1 MSNRT
6 NGICFYVSCIVSDM
20 FAELAFLK
28 KSKEKVEDELCLYN
42 AVPDNPTIGRKEKKF
57 FEELEVKQ
65 IHLTVA

>member
-1 MSNRT
+1 
-6 NGICFYVSCIVSDM
+6 M